1 MKPLCVLYISLG
13 SCRADGIDV
22 RVMGMVTP
30 DEVAHDVKV
39 VRQALGLD
47 ESLNAS
53 AEDEA
58 TQEIEAL
65 FKPILNQTWKTGRD
79 NNRTP

>member
-1 MKPLCVLYISLG
+1 M
-13 SCRADGIDV
+13 A
-22 RVMGMVTP
+22 TP
-30 DEVAHDVKV
+30 DEVAHDVRV

-47 ESLNAS
+47 DSPNAS

-58 TQEIEAL
+58 AKEIEAL
-65 FKPILNQTWKTGRD
+65 FKPIMNLTWKTGRE

>member
-1 MKPLCVLYISLG
+1 
-13 SCRADGIDV
+13 
-22 RVMGMVTP
+22 MGMVTP

-47 ESLNAS
+47 ESPNAS